1 MELTANELRI
11 GNLVN
16 TYKDDVHYG
25 IEIISNVSNA
35 GINESLT
42 GEYSAVF
49 KYPMNDDLIIKPIPL
64 TEEWALKLGGKELPN
79 GCVQFERFFIIPYDK
94 GNNKWAVSHNGTN
107 AHVTELHTV
116 HELQNFFHCVGE
128 ELTTK

>member
-1 MELTANELRI
+1 MELKVNELRI
-11 GNLVN
+11 GNLCN
-16 TYKDDVHYG
+16 YG
-25 IEIISNVSNA
+25 GQSHVIDYADIELLARKIDMEEVI
-35 GINESLT
+35 
-42 GEYSAVF
+42 EYE
-49 KYPMNDDLIIKPIPL
+49 PIPL

-116 HELQNFFHCVGE
+116 HELQNFFHCVGQ